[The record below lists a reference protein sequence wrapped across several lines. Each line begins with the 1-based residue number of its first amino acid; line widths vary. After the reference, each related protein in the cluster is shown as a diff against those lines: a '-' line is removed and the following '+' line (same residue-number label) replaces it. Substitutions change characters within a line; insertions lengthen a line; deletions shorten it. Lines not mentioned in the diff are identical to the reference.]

1 MVTPISED
9 RARAALLAAHSEAHD
24 AERFVAARQTGG
36 WLFRWN
42 ARAGAIPM
50 GTSPWV
56 VADNGSVQKVG
67 FRDDLADLLA
77 ALNGR
82 PDAG

>member
-1 MVTPISED
+1 MVRPISED

-24 AERFVAARQTGG
+24 ARYFVATRQTGG

-42 ARAGAIPM
+42 PRAGEIRL

-56 VADNGSVQKVG
+56 VADNGQVREVR
-67 FRDDLADLLA
+67 FREKATDLLDE
-77 ALNGR
+77 LNR
-82 PDAG
+82 PTRPA